1 MSEQSNDTA
10 NRTGKLRRYAYSGL
24 LWILLIFCGTQMV
37 TDFFVRC
44 RHRQG
49 PLTACKSNL
58 KNIGTAMEMY
68 STDWSGRYPR
78 NLDTLT
84 PNYLKTI
91 PECRNAHRVT
101 YKADFG
107 LGAPFNSEGFQDYYY
122 IECSGRNHDDVN
134 VPVDYPKYDGITG
147 LIER

>member
-1 MSEQSNDTA
+1 MSKIKAIFFTK
-10 NRTGKLRRYAYSGL
+10 RGL
-24 LWILLIFCGTQMV
+24 LVVIVVPILFPLIVPNFI
-37 TDFFVRC
+37 RC
-44 RHRQG
+44 RCQS

-78 NLDTLT
+78 NLNILT

-91 PECRNAHRVT
+91 PECPHAGRQT
-101 YKADFG
+101 YRPDFG
-107 LGAPFNSEGFQDYYY
+107 PSAPFNTEGFQDYYY
-122 IECSGRNHDDVN
+122 IECTGRNHEDRDV
-134 VPVDYPKYDGITG
+134 PADYPKYDGISG